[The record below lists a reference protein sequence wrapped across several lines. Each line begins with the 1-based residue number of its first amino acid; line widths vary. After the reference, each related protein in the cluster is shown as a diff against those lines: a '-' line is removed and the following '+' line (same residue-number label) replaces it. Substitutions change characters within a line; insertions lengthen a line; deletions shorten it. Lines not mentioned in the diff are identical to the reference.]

1 MSSLYVFQRLL
12 SQSPGRAKT
21 KTQASRRWASCL
33 KWKGRLVRFSPDH
46 LDASCARTTAIGRG
60 TVRTAP
66 VTTTDH
72 ARRQDCCRPVSLPS
86 SLTVFSPLFISPPS
100 LFAADSPVLVCSTGN
115 VLDNFT
121 FLLLCHPNLRRRR
134 RHCRRHRRKRGSRP
148 REGEKEKRR

>member
-1 MSSLYVFQRLL
+1 MYVFQRLI
-12 SQSPGRAKT
+12 SQSPGRAKS

-46 LDASCARTTAIGRG
+46 LDASCARTAAIGRG

-66 VTTTDH
+66 VTTTDR
-72 ARRQDCCRPVSLPS
+72 ARRQDCCRPFPS

-115 VLDNFT
+115 ILDNST
-121 FLLLCHPNLRRRR
+121 FLLRHPFFFFVVVVVVVVVATVE
-134 RHCRRHRRKRGSRP
+134 KRGSRP
-148 REGEKEKRR
+148 REGEK

>member
-12 SQSPGRAKT
+12 SQSPGRAIT

-46 LDASCARTTAIGRG
+46 LDASRARTAAIGRG
-60 TVRTAP
+60 TGRTAP

-115 VLDNFT
+115 VLDNST
-121 FLLLCHPNLRRRR
+121 FLLRHPFLRRRR
-134 RHCRRHRRKRGSRP
+134 RCRRHRRKERISAS
-148 REGEKEKRR
+148 